1 MRIIKAE
8 FRVSSRYVNTEYKE
22 TIQFEFEEDS
32 TEYEI
37 EKEIQEVFEQW
48 VWENIDASYE
58 IE

>member
-22 TIQFEFEEDS
+22 TIEFEFEEDS
-32 TEYEI
+32 TEDEI
-37 EKEIQEVFEQW
+37 GKEIQEVFEQW